1 MHKLERP
8 AAVNNLELAIQLG
21 AKTNQATHDLLT
33 YILGLEALAM
43 QQGAAVS
50 YLQAAIRDGGAAS
63 IAERCSI
70 IETSTLLASGQEER
84 ARRAQ

>member
-1 MHKLERP
+1 MNKLERP

-21 AKTNQATHDLLT
+21 AKPTQATHDLLT
-33 YILGLEALAM
+33 YIRHLEALTL
-43 QQGAAVS
+43 QQGAAVA
-50 YLQAAIRDGGAAS
+50 YLQGAIRSGGAAS

-70 IETSTLLASGQEER
+70 IETSTLLASGQDER